1 MKNNSW
7 RWKEWILCW
16 CKSQKVWPSHSGAL
30 IYTSRKDFRGSEKNS
45 VSKRISS
52 NPERERN
59 RAACVGQVGDTV
71 RKHVTTPRCRSRPHH
86 SSSRCP
92 RPPRRRRRSSHRRHR
107 SLRRGQG
114 RACERSIQLALWGPS
129 RHHVQL
135 LLWWPKPVSWDS

>member
-1 MKNNSW
+1 MLVQISKGLTFPQ
-7 RWKEWILCW
+7 RCIDFYL
-16 CKSQKVWPSHSGAL
+16 QKRFPRL
-30 IYTSRKDFRGSEKNS
+30 RKTRYLRESLATQ
-45 VSKRISS
+45 
-52 NPERERN
+52 RERN

-114 RACERSIQLALWGPS
+114 QVCERSIQLALWGPS
-129 RHHVQL
+129 RRHVQL
-135 LLWWPKPVSWDS
+135 LLWWPKPVSWDKKI